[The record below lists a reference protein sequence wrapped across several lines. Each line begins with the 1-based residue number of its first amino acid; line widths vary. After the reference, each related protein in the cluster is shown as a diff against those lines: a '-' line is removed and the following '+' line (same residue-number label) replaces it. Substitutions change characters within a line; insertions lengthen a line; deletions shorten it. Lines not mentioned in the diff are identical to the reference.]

1 MLFYPTFVRGLT
13 DSKQYHRMQ
22 IYWAGWGT
30 AMLRLLSS
38 KEDYAQGQSEEV
50 SAGRDQRND
59 SPDGGQ
65 SSTGWSHGN

>member
-1 MLFYPTFVRGLT
+1 MLFYLAFVRGLT

-38 KEDYAQGQSEEV
+38 KEDHAQGQSEEV
-50 SAGRDQRND
+50 SAGRDQ
-59 SPDGGQ
+59 
-65 SSTGWSHGN
+65 